1 MITDISSTY
10 FGNHCILFILRNLLA
25 ITSAEKRRKK
35 GKPEPERT
43 ENNLRHFGNLER
55 NFAGGQY
62 SLSTS
67 FCVCGIKDLLQL
79 GKAF

>member
-1 MITDISSTY
+1 MNISCPYS
-10 FGNHCILFILRNLLA
+10 GNNCILVLFA
-25 ITSAEKRRKK
+25 AASAKSMRKK

-43 ENNLRHFGNLER
+43 ENNLRHLGNLEC

-67 FCVCGIKDLLQL
+67 FCFCGIKDLLQL
-79 GKAF
+79 GNAF